1 MTSAP
6 QTAFVDKPPIE
17 LPHPVRMRILF
28 MVMIGV
34 FLAALDQTVV
44 GTALPKI
51 ITDLGGNDL
60 YTWAFTAYLLT
71 STISGP
77 LYGKLS
83 DLFGRRPIFLF
94 GIGIFMVGS
103 LLAGLS
109 QEMWHLI
116 GARGI
121 QGLGAGA
128 LFPIALA
135 VIGDLFS
142 PSERGRYQGLFGA
155 VFGLSVLIGPAIGG
169 LLTDTVGWPFVFFFN
184 LPIGAVVFYVVW
196 RNLPSYHLGGDKPV
210 IDYVGAALFTA
221 ALVPI
226 LIGLTNKQ
234 SADWTDP
241 IVGGLILVG
250 LVIGI
255 VFLVA
260 EARARE
266 PIVPLELFRIR
277 SFSISVAA
285 FFLASFGFLAA
296 VVFLP
301 RWFQVVN
308 GSSAT
313 ESGYQ
318 ILPLLGRSDHLGD
331 GGRPAGRTDGP
342 VQGADLRA
350 LVTMAAGLWLLT
362 NLRADTPIPLVW
374 LWMFITGIGVGPSF
388 AVFTLI
394 VQNSVPIQ
402 RLGTATSN
410 LTFFQSVGGTIG
422 LAITGT
428 IFGTTLAAEAPRQLV
443 RRASR
448 RSSPRPVA
456 VNSMRRPRSAI
467 SARRSSPRS
476 QKRSGPR
483 SNRSSRRSSTRS
495 IRPCRSRPR
504 ARSTWVWLRRC
515 WRRSSSPGS
524 RRSAWEPQSP
534 SPIADTSGSG
544 TTIRSRR
551 PARNASC
558 REGARWSA
566 GGGSPGFVVSGSDG
580 HSRDGTGD
588 SGVQTREGPFVGN
601 GDRLDQPRVGGERF
615 GKYETPGEH
624 RSDGGV
630 FL

>member
-1 MTSAP
+1 MTSAL

-44 GTALPKI
+44 GTALPRI

-266 PIVPLELFRIR
+266 PIVPLELLRIR

-318 ILPLLGRSDHLGD
+318 ILPLLGGLIISATAAGQLVART
-331 GGRPAGRTDGP
+331 GRYKALIF
-342 VQGADLRA
+342 AA

-443 RRASR
+443 AAGV
-448 RSSPRPVA
+448 PPELA
-456 VNSMRRPRSAI
+456 A
-467 SARRSSPRS
+467 
-476 QKRSGPR
+476 
-483 SNRSSRRSSTRS
+483 
-495 IRPCRSRPR
+495 
-504 ARSTWVWLRRC
+504 
-515 WRRSSSPGS
+515 
-524 RRSAWEPQSP
+524 
-534 SPIADTSGSG
+534 
-544 TTIRSRR
+544 
-551 PARNASC
+551 
-558 REGARWSA
+558 A
-566 GGGSPGFVVSGSDG
+566 GGGQLDAATGVGDLGAAILAQVPEAFRAQVEPFIPAIVDAIHQAVSIATASTFYVGVAASLLAALLVAG
-580 HSRDGTGD
+580 LKEVRMGASEPVAD
-588 SGVQTREGPFVGN
+588 SGHERVGN
-601 GDRLDQPRVGGERF
+601 DHTVAA
-615 GKYETPGEH
+615 PGA
-624 RSDGGV
+624 
-630 FL
+630 

>member
-1 MTSAP
+1 VTSTA
-6 QTAFVDKPPIE
+6 QTGFVDRPPIE
-17 LPHPVRMRILF
+17 LPHPVRIRILL

-44 GTALPKI
+44 GTALPRI
-51 ITDLGGNDL
+51 ITDLGGNEL
-60 YTWAFTAYLLT
+60 YTWAFTAYLVT

-109 QEMWHLI
+109 QEMWQLI

-142 PSERGRYQGLFGA
+142 PSERGKYQGLFGA

-169 LLTDTVGWPFVFFFN
+169 LLTDTVGWPFVFFVN
-184 LPIGAVVFYVVW
+184 LPIGAVVFAVVW
-196 RNLPSYHLGGDKPV
+196 RNLPAYHLGGDRPS
-210 IDYVGAALFTA
+210 IDYRGAALFTA

-241 IVGGLILVG
+241 AVGGLI
-250 LVIGI
+250 VIGAVI
-255 VFLVA
+255 GLVFLVA
-260 EARARE
+260 ESRARE
-266 PIVPLELFRIR
+266 PIVPLELFRIG
-277 SFSISVAA
+277 SFTISVAA

-318 ILPLLGRSDHLGD
+318 ILPLLGGLIISATAAGQLVARS
-331 GGRPAGRTDGP
+331 GRYRLLM
-342 VQGADLRA
+342 VGAL
-350 LVTMAAGLWLLT
+350 LTMAAGLWLLT

-374 LWMFITGIGVGPSF
+374 LWMLVAGIGVGPTF

-394 VQNSVPIQ
+394 VQNSVPVE

-428 IFGTTLAAEAPRQLV
+428 IFGTTLAQEAPRQL
-443 RRASR
+443 AS
-448 RSSPRPVA
+448 
-456 VNSMRRPRSAI
+456 
-467 SARRSSPRS
+467 
-476 QKRSGPR
+476 
-483 SNRSSRRSSTRS
+483 
-495 IRPCRSRPR
+495 
-504 ARSTWVWLRRC
+504 
-515 WRRSSSPGS
+515 
-524 RRSAWEPQSP
+524 
-534 SPIADTSGSG
+534 ADLPPELAAAATSGAF
-544 TTIRSRR
+544 R
-551 PARNASC
+551 PDAATAVGDL
-558 REGARWSA
+558 GAAILAQVPEAFRA
-566 GGGSPGFVVSGSDG
+566 QV
-580 HSRDGTGD
+580 
-588 SGVQTREGPFVGN
+588 EPFVPVIVEAIHQAVSIATASTFILGVAAS
-601 GDRLDQPRVGGERF
+601 LLAALLVVGLKEVPMRAEWPATEADHGERVATDRALAER
-615 GKYETPGEH
+615 GA
-624 RSDGGV
+624 
-630 FL
+630 

>member
-1 MTSAP
+1 MTSAQ

-44 GTALPKI
+44 GTALPRI

-318 ILPLLGRSDHLGD
+318 ILPLLGGLIISATAAGQLVART
-331 GGRPAGRTDGP
+331 GRYKALIF
-342 VQGADLRA
+342 AA
-350 LVTMAAGLWLLT
+350 LVTMAAGLFLLT
-362 NLRADTPIPLVW
+362 DLRADTPIPLVW

-388 AVFTLI
+388 AVFTLV

-443 RRASR
+443 AAGV
-448 RSSPRPVA
+448 PPELA
-456 VNSMRRPRSAI
+456 A
-467 SARRSSPRS
+467 
-476 QKRSGPR
+476 
-483 SNRSSRRSSTRS
+483 
-495 IRPCRSRPR
+495 
-504 ARSTWVWLRRC
+504 
-515 WRRSSSPGS
+515 
-524 RRSAWEPQSP
+524 
-534 SPIADTSGSG
+534 
-544 TTIRSRR
+544 
-551 PARNASC
+551 
-558 REGARWSA
+558 A
-566 GGGSPGFVVSGSDG
+566 GGGQLDAATAVGDLGAAILAQVPEAFRAQVEPFIPAIVDAIHQAVSIATASTFYVGVAASLLAALLVAG
-580 HSRDGTGD
+580 LKEVRMGASEPVAD
-588 SGVQTREGPFVGN
+588 SGHERVGN
-601 GDRLDQPRVGGERF
+601 DHTVAA
-615 GKYETPGEH
+615 PGA
-624 RSDGGV
+624 
-630 FL
+630 